1 MSDFSRS
8 SIAFQ
13 IILLIY
19 MIIFFVLIWFKNK
32 GDVTNSTMMR
42 TYFFVSMLVMPILSV
57 LSIGL
62 IAGDL

>member
-32 GDVTNSTMMR
+32 GDVANSTMMR